1 MAVSA
6 NDQAT
11 PGTPPTEL
19 ACFTPSATDS
29 YFVAINRFSGAGSP
43 RMDLWVTGGSAVEH
57 QVAAGSLTDPSAS
70 TNAFAVAAVCWN
82 DGSLEPFSSQ
92 GPTIDGRTKPD
103 IAGEDRMSSFVY
115 GAFDACNGV
124 SGFAGTSAASPTV
137 AGLAALVKQQF
148 PSDTPAQIRTYLT
161 SNATDEGT
169 AGADSSYGA
178 GRAKLPLQLVSRPV
192 LSGIPK
198 VGQTLTGN
206 DGTWTGQSS
215 DTFAE
220 SWQRC
225 DGNGANCGSPQA
237 GTQYAITSGDI
248 GHRLLY
254 TVGATATNGSGSSTV
269 LTRAIGTT
277 AKPLNT
283 ALPTISGTAQVGQ
296 TLTANRGDWDEGGQ
310 ATTYTYAWESCTGG
324 TCNTVGTNTTYGPV
338 SGDIGHTIDV
348 VVTASIADGDTGA
361 TSSSTGAVQAAS
373 SGGGG
378 GGGGSAG
385 APNLRVRWSSVS
397 TTTPVPNAEVDFTI
411 MVDNLGTASAQQTHL
426 RFTLPS
432 TMKLVGPPYYERGAG
447 CTGTTAI
454 DCNLDYLP
462 NGSSTPVRFGV
473 IVSGSGAQTIAATV
487 TSDRESDPSDNSAT
501 ITLTV
506 AAVTPPPP
514 PPPPAPKPQGRT
526 LFGTAGANRLTG
538 TAYADVLN
546 GLGGNDIL
554 RGLGGNDLLKGGGG
568 NDSLD
573 GGAGKDALWG
583 GAGNDRLVG
592 GSGKDTF
599 LGGLGRDTIY
609 ARDGIAETVD
619 CGAGRDT
626 AYVDKND
633 KVRNCE
639 VVKRR

>member
-1 MAVSA
+1 
-6 NDQAT
+6 
-11 PGTPPTEL
+11 
-19 ACFTPSATDS
+19 
-29 YFVAINRFSGAGSP
+29 
-43 RMDLWVTGGSAVEH
+43 
-57 QVAAGSLTDPSAS
+57 
-70 TNAFAVAAVCWN
+70 
-82 DGSLEPFSSQ
+82 
-92 GPTIDGRTKPD
+92 
-103 IAGEDRMSSFVY
+103 
-115 GAFDACNGV
+115 
-124 SGFAGTSAASPTV
+124 
-137 AGLAALVKQQF
+137 
-148 PSDTPAQIRTYLT
+148 
-161 SNATDEGT
+161 
-169 AGADSSYGA
+169 
-178 GRAKLPLQLVSRPV
+178 
-192 LSGIPK
+192 
-198 VGQTLTGN
+198 
-206 DGTWTGQSS
+206 
-215 DTFAE
+215 
-220 SWQRC
+220 
-225 DGNGANCGSPQA
+225 
-237 GTQYAITSGDI
+237 
-248 GHRLLY
+248 
-254 TVGATATNGSGSSTV
+254 
-269 LTRAIGTT
+269 
-277 AKPLNT
+277 
-283 ALPTISGTAQVGQ
+283 
-296 TLTANRGDWDEGGQ
+296 
-310 ATTYTYAWESCTGG
+310 
-324 TCNTVGTNTTYGPV
+324 
-338 SGDIGHTIDV
+338 
-348 VVTASIADGDTGA
+348 VTASNADGDTGA

-432 TMKLVGPPYYERGAG
+432 TMKLVGPPYYERGSG

-506 AAVTPPPP
+506 AAVTPP